1 MKIIKVLGTGC
12 SKCKSTVANV
22 NEAVKQSGIEAEII
36 KVEDIKEIM
45 KYNVMS
51 TPAVIIDE
59 EVKTKGKIPT
69 IEEIKML
76 LA

>member
-22 NEAVKQSGIEAEII
+22 NEAIKQSGIEAEVI
-36 KVEDIKEIM
+36 KIEDIKEIM

-51 TPAVIIDE
+51 TPAVVIDE

-69 IEEIKML
+69 VEELKML

>member
-1 MKIIKVLGTGC
+1 VKIIKVLGTGC

-22 NEAVKQSGIEAEII
+22 NEAVKQSGIEAEVI
-36 KVEDIKEIM
+36 KIEDIKEIM

-51 TPAVIIDE
+51 TPAVVIDE

-69 IEEIKML
+69 VEELKML

>member
-22 NEAVKQSGIEAEII
+22 NEAIKQSGIEAEVI
-36 KVEDIKEIM
+36 KIEDIKEIM

-51 TPAVIIDE
+51 TPAVVIDE

-69 IEEIKML
+69 VEEIKML

>member
-22 NEAVKQSGIEAEII
+22 NEAVKQSGIEAEVI
-36 KVEDIKEIM
+36 KIEDIKEIM

-51 TPAVIIDE
+51 TPAVVIDE

-69 IEEIKML
+69 VEEIKML

>member
-1 MKIIKVLGTGC
+1 MKVIKVLGTGC

-22 NEAVKQSGIEAEII
+22 TEAVNQSGIQAEII

-51 TPAVIIDE
+51 TPAVVIDE

-69 IEEIKML
+69 VEEIKSL
-76 LA
+76 LV

>member
-22 NEAVKQSGIEAEII
+22 NEAVKQSGIEAEVI
-36 KVEDIKEIM
+36 KIEDIKEIM

-51 TPAVIIDE
+51 TPAVVIDE

-69 IEEIKML
+69 VEEIKLL

>member
-12 SKCKSTVANV
+12 SKCKSTIANV
-22 NEAVKQSGIEAEII
+22 NEAVKQSGIEAEVI
-36 KVEDIKEIM
+36 KIEDIKEIM

-51 TPAVIIDE
+51 TPAVVIDE

-69 IEEIKML
+69 VEEIKML

>member
-22 NEAVKQSGIEAEII
+22 NEAVKQSGIEAEVI
-36 KVEDIKEIM
+36 KIEDIKEIM

-51 TPAVIIDE
+51 TPAVVIDE

-69 IEEIKML
+69 VEELKML